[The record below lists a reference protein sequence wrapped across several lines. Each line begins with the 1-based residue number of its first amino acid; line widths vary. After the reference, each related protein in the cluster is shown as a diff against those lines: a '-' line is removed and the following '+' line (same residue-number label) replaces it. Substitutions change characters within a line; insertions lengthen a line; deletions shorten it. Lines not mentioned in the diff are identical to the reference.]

1 MNILIFGASYGML
14 LGAKFLKS
22 GHDVH
27 FIATKNEI
35 DIINS
40 EGFSVSIIKRP
51 TNENIIIAS
60 KELDGKLTSST
71 PEKKID
77 LKKFDLVFLAMQE
90 YQYSDKKITD
100 IIVNIGILKI
110 PTVSVMNI
118 PPLTYLKNFS
128 NIPIDKCRQVYQSLK
143 IWDKF
148 DKDYLSTSSPDPQ
161 AFRPQEKKINFLQV
175 RLASN
180 FKVAEFGDNKS
191 NSILYQLENDIK
203 KLRIPVYLNIIKTK
217 FIIMAKWPMLICGN
231 YRCVKNDKII
241 SIYEAVNENKE
252 SSEKI
257 YNDVVKLC
265 LKLGAQEKTM
275 VPFEHYF
282 KRTKQLDA
290 PSSIARAIDNK
301 KNNIERFDKLLE
313 IISLENG
320 VKIKNL
326 DIIIKTIDDRLEKI
340 SNLS

>member
-14 LGAKFLKS
+14 LGSKFLKS

-27 FIATKNEI
+27 FIALKNEV
-35 DIINS
+35 DLINS

-51 TNENIIIAS
+51 TNENIIITS

-71 PEKKID
+71 PEEKID

-90 YQYSDKKITD
+90 FQYTDKKITD
-100 IIVNIGILKI
+100 IIINIGILKI

-118 PPLTYLKNFS
+118 PPHTYLKNFS
-128 NIPIDKCRQVYQSLK
+128 NVPLDRCRQAYQSLK

-148 DKDYLSTSSPDPQ
+148 DKNYLSTSSPDPQ
-161 AFRPQEKKINFLQV
+161 AFRPQDKKMNFLQV

-191 NSILYQLENDIK
+191 NAILYKLENDIK
-203 KLRIPVYLNIIKTK
+203 KLRIPVYLNIVKTK

-231 YRCVKNDKII
+231 YRCVKNDKIM
-241 SIYEAVNENKE
+241 SIYEAVNENKDL
-252 SSEKI
+252 SERI

-265 LKLGAQEKTM
+265 LKLGADTKTM

-301 KNNIERFDKLLE
+301 KINIERFDKLLE
-313 IISLENG
+313 IISMENDF
-320 VKIKNL
+320 KIENL
-326 DIIIKTIDDRLEKI
+326 DIIIKVIDNRLEEI
-340 SNLS
+340 LNPS